1 LWVAEQKEGINM
13 KAFRTSVVVL
23 LLAPTILSAQAP
35 QSSGKP
41 TELVV
46 VEYERLVANGAFLTP
61 EGWKKAGKLFEQS
74 NAYPPDGEI
83 LLMGTGGNLGE
94 DWVKG
99 NEAQV
104 ETKWTDDL
112 GTIDSALRFKP
123 PNPYVTMTSY
133 VFRLVYTN
141 KHRDIGRNG
150 ETVREST
157 GPWEW
162 KIAEP
167 QTHRVATPVRAI
179 EYLTL
184 MRDKTD
190 KPIIKKNA
198 DKTIAALKRTMNG
211 CGRASAC

>member
-1 LWVAEQKEGINM
+1 MNV
-13 KAFRTSVVVL
+13 FRSIVVLL
-23 LLAPTILSAQAP
+23 LLAPTILTAQAP
-35 QSSGKP
+35 QSNGKP

-46 VEYERLVANGAFLTP
+46 VEYERLVTNGAFLTP
-61 EGWKKAGKLFEQS
+61 EGWKKAGKLFEQW
-74 NAYPPDGEI
+74 NAFPPDGKI

-112 GTIDSALRFKP
+112 GTIDSTLRFKP
-123 PNPYVTMTSY
+123 PNQYVTMTSY
-133 VFRLVYTN
+133 VFRLVYTS

-150 ETVREST
+150 ETVRELT

-162 KIAEP
+162 KLVGP
-167 QTHRVATPVRAI
+167 QTYRVATPARAV
-179 EYLTL
+179 EYLAL

-190 KPIIKKNA
+190 DPIIKKNA
-198 DKTIAALKRTMNG
+198 DKTIPALKRTMNG
-211 CGRASAC
+211 RARSSPC

>member
-1 LWVAEQKEGINM
+1 MNV
-13 KAFRTSVVVL
+13 FRTIIVVL
-23 LLAPTILSAQAP
+23 LLAPTILTVQAP

-74 NAYPPDGEI
+74 NAFPPDGEI

-104 ETKWTDDL
+104 ETKWTDDM
-112 GTIDSALRFKP
+112 GTIDSTLRFKP
-123 PNPYVTMTSY
+123 PRQDVVMTSY
-133 VFRLVYTN
+133 VFCLVYTN

-150 ETVREST
+150 ETVRELT

-167 QTHRVATPVRAI
+167 QTYRVTTPDRAV
-179 EYLTL
+179 EYLAL

-190 KPIIKKNA
+190 SPLIKKNA
-198 DKTIAALKRTMNG
+198 DKTIAALKHTMNG

>member
-1 LWVAEQKEGINM
+1 MNV
-13 KAFRTSVVVL
+13 FRTTVVVL
-23 LLAPTILSAQAP
+23 LLAPTIVTAQAP

-46 VEYERLVANGAFLTP
+46 VEYERLVANGSFLTP

-74 NAYPPDGEI
+74 DAYPPDGEI

-112 GTIDSALRFKP
+112 GTIDSTLRFKP
-123 PNPYVTMTSY
+123 SNPLVTMTSY

-167 QTHRVATPVRAI
+167 QSHRVATPARAI
-179 EYLTL
+179 EYLAL

-190 KPIIKKNA
+190 SSIIKMNA
-198 DKTIAALKRTMNG
+198 DKTIAALKRTMKG
-211 CGRASAC
+211 SGRASPC